1 MGTYLI
7 TGATGGIGGA
17 VAELLR
23 DRGHE
28 LILTGRSP
36 ERLAAVQARLS
47 GGAHARTQE
56 IRQVNA
62 DRAPGGHG
70 APGPGTSG
78 PGTSGPGTSGP
89 GATGPGAT
97 GPGATGHGASGP
109 GLDGGARTAT
119 DTRVTTLPLDLAAPR
134 RIEAALAVA
143 GLPARLDGLVYAAGV
158 AHLGRVVD
166 TETDEW
172 IEHLSVNLVSAAELT
187 RLLLPALRAA
197 RGQIV
202 YVNSTAGL
210 RANPRWSSY
219 AASKWGLRA
228 LADSVRAEEP
238 EIRVTSFF
246 PGRTATDMQRR
257 IRTQE
262 GAAYDP
268 SDFASP
274 ESMAR
279 TVVAALET
287 PRDAEVTEVTVR
299 PRP

>member
-17 VAELLR
+17 TAELLR

-36 ERLAAVQARLS
+36 ERLAAVQQRLS

-56 IRQVNA
+56 IRQVNS
-62 DRAPGGHG
+62 DH
-70 APGPGTSG
+70 
-78 PGTSGPGTSGP
+78 
-89 GATGPGAT
+89 
-97 GPGATGHGASGP
+97 ASGS
-109 GLDGGARTAT
+109 GARTAT

-134 RIEAALAVA
+134 RLEAALAVA

-158 AHLGRVVD
+158 AHLDKVVD

-210 RANPRWSSY
+210 RANPRWAAY

-246 PGRTATDMQRR
+246 PGRTATEMQRR
-257 IRTQE
+257 VRAQE
-262 GAAYDP
+262 GASYDP
-268 SDFASP
+268 SEFASP

-287 PRDAEVTEVTVR
+287 PRDAEVTEITVR

>member
-17 VAELLR
+17 TAELLR

-36 ERLAAVQARLS
+36 ERLTAAQARLS

-56 IRQVNA
+56 FRQVSA
-62 DRAPGGHG
+62 DRA
-70 APGPGTSG
+70 
-78 PGTSGPGTSGP
+78 
-89 GATGPGAT
+89 
-97 GPGATGHGASGP
+97 
-109 GLDGGARTAT
+109 GGAADGRAGGGAGTAT
-119 DTRVTTLPLDLAAPR
+119 DARVTTLPLDLAAPR
-134 RIEAALAVA
+134 RLEAALAAA
-143 GLPARLDGLVYAAGV
+143 GLPDRLDGLVYSAGV
-158 AHLGRVVD
+158 AHLDRVAD
-166 TETDEW
+166 TETEEW

-187 RLLLPALRAA
+187 RLLLPALRSA
-197 RGQIV
+197 RGHIV

-210 RANPRWSSY
+210 RANPGWSAY

-238 EIRVTSFF
+238 DIRVTSFF
-246 PGRTATDMQRR
+246 PGRTATEMQRR
-257 IRTQE
+257 VRTQE
-262 GAAYDP
+262 GGTYDP

-279 TVVAALET
+279 SVVAALET
-287 PRDAEVTEVTVR
+287 PRDAEITELVVR
-299 PRP
+299 PKR

>member
-17 VAELLR
+17 TAELLR

-62 DRAPGGHG
+62 DRAPSDGARVAGGT
-70 APGPGTSG
+70 GT
-78 PGTSGPGTSGP
+78 
-89 GATGPGAT
+89 ATGA
-97 GPGATGHGASGP
+97 
-109 GLDGGARTAT
+109 
-119 DTRVTTLPLDLAAPR
+119 RVTTLPLDLAAPR
-134 RIEAALAVA
+134 RLEAAIAAA
-143 GLPARLDGLVYAAGV
+143 GLPARLDGLVYAAGI
-158 AHLGRVVD
+158 AHLD
-166 TETDEW
+166 TVAETESDEW

-210 RANPRWSSY
+210 RANPRWGAY

-246 PGRTATDMQRR
+246 PGRTATEMQRR
-257 IRTQE
+257 VRAQE
-262 GAAYDP
+262 GVAYDP

-274 ESMAR
+274 ETMAR
-279 TVVAALET
+279 SVVAALET
-287 PRDAEVTEVTVR
+287 PRDAEVSEIVVR
-299 PRP
+299 PKR